1 MRLMATTVPA
11 SGKSGAPPRSSV
23 IPLMATENSD
33 GEATMSG
40 IVDVAPQHTEC
51 GEVAIRRVVRVH
63 MKAPGV
69 APGS

>member
-1 MRLMATTVPA
+1 
-11 SGKSGAPPRSSV
+11 
-23 IPLMATENSD
+23 MATENSD